1 MLTALALVVL
11 CQAAPA
17 PKDPEGL
24 QERMGEAIRRHD
36 SGDFDGA
43 IAIYRELLKEAPHHP
58 DVVYELSLSM
68 QAGKK
73 PPKDLVAFAEKEL
86 KSGVPQ
92 LPQLYA
98 TLASAYDGLG
108 EYAKGEAALRRGLKQ
123 NEKSADLQFNLG
135 INLYLQKRYADAAA
149 PLLEATK
156 LKPDWPAPWFA
167 LGEVMKKT
175 GYAQRAA
182 FALARGVALEP
193 RSRRGQAAAEEVY
206 PLLASSVDVEQAG
219 EKKVNV
225 NVPKGQAD
233 EVLGVALLFAARHAD
248 KEKLSDGAFFA
259 KTLPSAVRL
268 LDELKPDPFYPNVLT
283 LFLDA
288 ETAGVLEALAW
299 ELRWAAGD
307 KDATAWFSKHPK
319 EEAALED
326 FMQSHR
332 RGR

>member
-17 PKDPEGL
+17 PKDPEGMK
-24 QERMGEAIRRHD
+24 ERMGEAIRRHD

-43 IAIYRELLKEAPHHP
+43 IAIYRALLKEAPHHP

-73 PPKDLVAFAEKEL
+73 PSKDLVAFAEKEL

-123 NEKSADLQFNLG
+123 NVKSADLQFNLG
-135 INLYLQKRYADAAA
+135 INLYLQKRFVDARA
-149 PLLEATK
+149 PLLEATT
-156 LKPDWPAPWFA
+156 LAPDWPAPWFA
-167 LGEVMKKT
+167 LGEVLKKT

-193 RSRRGQAAAEEVY
+193 RSRRGQAAAEEVF
-206 PLLASSVDVEQAG
+206 PLFAASVEVEQG

-225 NVPKGQAD
+225 KVPKGQAD
-233 EVLGVALLFAARHAD
+233 EVMGVALLFAARHTE
-248 KEKLSDGAFFA
+248 KEPLSDGAFFA
-259 KTLPSAVRL
+259 KTLPTAVKL
-268 LDELKPDPFYPNVLT
+268 LDELKPDPFYPGALK

-288 ETAGVLEALAW
+288 EAAGVLEALAW

-307 KDATAWFSKHPK
+307 KEATAWFSKHPK

-326 FMQSHR
+326 FMRPHR
-332 RGR
+332 RR